1 MSLVEKKNEL
11 RHIALLP
18 AGFKDQLPSM
28 AAHEAFIV
36 QAIIEQ
42 CEAYGYERIKPPL
55 IEFEDSLFNGAG
67 VSMTENSFRFMD
79 PVSGKMMGIRADMT
93 VQVARIATTRL
104 AHLERPLRLCY
115 SGEVLRVNPDN
126 LNPDRELVQV
136 GAELIGP
143 NTVTADL
150 EVIQIALDALKTLGT
165 RNISIDITAP
175 ALIPFVLKSVGL
187 DPSSSQELRGALDR
201 KDIKAVESLAG
212 SNALLLGNI
221 MTTAGAWEAGIK
233 KLRELT
239 LPIEVE
245 KIIDRLENL
254 ASLISSENDIAEVTI
269 DPIENRGFEY
279 YNGIGF
285 SFFSRGIRGEL
296 GRGGRYSLEDCSS
309 QSSCGFSLYI
319 ETLLRALNE
328 PAKKNRLL
336 IPADTNRKTIMDFH
350 AAGWLTVNGLGD
362 IIDERTEAERLGCSH
377 FLRNGQVETTQIIE

>member
-1 MSLVEKKNEL
+1 
-11 RHIALLP
+11 
-18 AGFKDQLPSM
+18 
-28 AAHEAFIV
+28 
-36 QAIIEQ
+36 
-42 CEAYGYERIKPPL
+42 
-55 IEFEDSLFNGAG
+55 
-67 VSMTENSFRFMD
+67 MTENSFRFMD

-212 SNALLLGNI
+212 GNALLLGNI
-221 MTTAGAWEAGIK
+221 MTTAGAWEVGIK

-336 IPADTNRKTIMDFH
+336 IPADTDRKTIMDFH

>member
-1 MSLVEKKNEL
+1 LSLIEKKNRL
-11 RHIALLP
+11 PHRALLP

-28 AAHEAFIV
+28 AAHESFIV
-36 QAIIEQ
+36 HSIIER

-55 IEFEDSLFNGAG
+55 VEFEDSLFNGAG
-67 VSMTENSFRFMD
+67 VSMTENSFRLMD
-79 PVSGKMMGIRADMT
+79 PASGKMMGIRADMT
-93 VQVARIATTRL
+93 VARIATTRL

-115 SGEVLRVNPDN
+115 SGEVLRAHPDN

-150 EVIQIALDALKTLGT
+150 EVIQIALDALKRLGT
-165 RNISIDITAP
+165 KNISIDITAP
-175 ALIPFVLKSVGL
+175 ALIPLILRSAGL
-187 DPSSSQELRGALDR
+187 DPASSLELRGALDR

-212 SNALLLGNI
+212 KNATLLSNI
-221 MTTAGAWEAGIK
+221 MTTVGAWEVGIK

-239 LPIEVE
+239 LPIEVIE
-245 KIIDRLENL
+245 IIDRLENV
-254 ASLISSENDIAEVTI
+254 ASLISSESDIAEVTI

-296 GRGGRYSLEDCSS
+296 GRGGRYSLEDGSS

-328 PAKKNRLL
+328 PTKKNRLL
-336 IPADTNRKTIMDFH
+336 IPVNTNRKIIMDFQ
-350 AAGWLTVNGLGD
+350 AAGWLTVIGLED
-362 IIDERTEAERLGCSH
+362 ITDERKEAERLGCSH
-377 FLRNGQVETTQIIE
+377 FLKNGQVETI

>member
-1 MSLVEKKNEL
+1 MSLIEKKNRL
-11 RHIALLP
+11 SHRALLP

-28 AAHEAFIV
+28 AAHESFIV
-36 QAIIEQ
+36 HSIIER

-55 IEFEDSLFNGAG
+55 VEFEDSLFNGAG
-67 VSMTENSFRFMD
+67 VSMRENSFRLMD
-79 PVSGKMMGIRADMT
+79 PVSGKMMGVRADMT

-115 SGEVLRVNPDN
+115 SGEVLRVHPDN

-150 EVIQIALDALKTLGT
+150 EVIQIALDALKRLGT
-165 RNISIDITAP
+165 KNISIDITAP
-175 ALIPFVLKSVGL
+175 TLIPLILRSIGL
-187 DPSSSQELRGALDR
+187 DPASSLELRGALDR
-201 KDIKAVESLAG
+201 KDIKAVEGLAG
-212 SNALLLGNI
+212 KNAMLLGNI
-221 MTTAGAWEAGIK
+221 MTTVGAWEVGIK

-239 LPIEVE
+239 LPIGVIE
-245 KIIDRLENL
+245 IIDRLENV

-279 YNGIGF
+279 YSGIGF

-296 GRGGRYSLEDCSS
+296 GRGGRYSLEDDSS
-309 QSSCGFSLYI
+309 QSFCGFSLYI

-328 PAKKNRLL
+328 PTKKNRLL
-336 IPADTNRKTIMDFH
+336 IPVNTNRKIIMDFQ
-350 AAGWLTVNGLGD
+350 AAGWLTVIGLED
-362 IIDERTEAERLGCSH
+362 IIDERKEAQRLGCSH
-377 FLRNGQVETTQIIE
+377 FLKNGQVETI

>member
-1 MSLVEKKNEL
+1 MSLIEKKNRL
-11 RHIALLP
+11 SHRALLP

-28 AAHEAFIV
+28 AAHESFV
-36 QAIIEQ
+36 VHSIIER

-55 IEFEDSLFNGAG
+55 VEFEDSLFNGAG
-67 VSMTENSFRFMD
+67 VSMRENSFRLMD
-79 PVSGKMMGIRADMT
+79 PLSGKMMGIRADMT

-115 SGEVLRVNPDN
+115 SGEVLRVHPDN

-150 EVIQIALDALKTLGT
+150 EVIQIALDALKRLGT
-165 RNISIDITAP
+165 KNISIDITAP
-175 ALIPFVLKSVGL
+175 TLIPLILRSVGL
-187 DPSSSQELRGALDR
+187 DPASSLELRGALDR
-201 KDIKAVESLAG
+201 KDIKAVDGLAG
-212 SNALLLGNI
+212 GNAMLLGNI
-221 MTTAGAWEAGIK
+221 MTTVGAWEVGIK

-239 LPIEVE
+239 LPLGVIE
-245 KIIDRLENL
+245 IIDRLENV
-254 ASLISSENDIAEVTI
+254 ASLISSESDIAEVTI

-279 YNGIGF
+279 YSGIGF

-296 GRGGRYSLEDCSS
+296 GRGGRYSLQDDSS

-328 PAKKNRLL
+328 PTKKNRLL
-336 IPADTNRKTIMDFH
+336 IPVNTNRKIIMDFQ
-350 AAGWLTVNGLGD
+350 AAGWLTVIGLED
-362 IIDERTEAERLGCSH
+362 ITNERKEAERLGCSH
-377 FLRNGQVETTQIIE
+377 FLKNGQVETI

>member
-1 MSLVEKKNEL
+1 M
-11 RHIALLP
+11 
-18 AGFKDQLPSM
+18 
-28 AAHEAFIV
+28 
-36 QAIIEQ
+36 
-42 CEAYGYERIKPPL
+42 
-55 IEFEDSLFNGAG
+55 
-67 VSMTENSFRFMD
+67 
-79 PVSGKMMGIRADMT
+79 
-93 VQVARIATTRL
+93 
-104 AHLERPLRLCY
+104 
-115 SGEVLRVNPDN
+115 
-126 LNPDRELVQV
+126 
-136 GAELIGP
+136 
-143 NTVTADL
+143 
-150 EVIQIALDALKTLGT
+150 IQIALDALKRLGT

-212 SNALLLGNI
+212 VNAPLLGNI
-221 MTTAGAWEAGIK
+221 MTTAGAWETGIK

-328 PAKKNRLL
+328 PTKKNRLL

-350 AAGWLTVNGLGD
+350 ADGWLTVNGLED
-362 IIDERTEAERLGCSH
+362 IIDERTEAERLDCSH
-377 FLRNGQVETTQIIE
+377 FLRNGQVAATQIIE

>member
-1 MSLVEKKNEL
+1 MSLIEKKNRL
-11 RHIALLP
+11 SHRALLP

-28 AAHEAFIV
+28 AAHESFIIDS
-36 QAIIEQ
+36 IIER

-55 IEFEDSLFNGAG
+55 VEFEDSLFNGAG
-67 VSMTENSFRFMD
+67 VSMRENSFRLMD

-115 SGEVLRVNPDN
+115 SGEVLRVHPDN

-150 EVIQIALDALKTLGT
+150 EVIQIALDALKRLGT
-165 RNISIDITAP
+165 QNISIDITAP
-175 ALIPFVLKSVGL
+175 ALIPLILRSVGL
-187 DPSSSQELRGALDR
+187 DPASSLELRGALDR
-201 KDIKAVESLAG
+201 KDIKAVEGLAG
-212 SNALLLGNI
+212 GNAMLLGNI
-221 MTTAGAWEAGIK
+221 MTTVGAWEVGIK
-233 KLRELT
+233 KLRELR
-239 LPIEVE
+239 LPLGVIE
-245 KIIDRLENL
+245 IIDRLENV
-254 ASLISSENDIAEVTI
+254 ASLISSESDIAEVTI

-279 YNGIGF
+279 YSGIGF

-296 GRGGRYSLEDCSS
+296 GRGGRYSLQDDSS

-328 PAKKNRLL
+328 PTKKNRLL
-336 IPADTNRKTIMDFH
+336 IPVNTNRKIIMDFQ
-350 AAGWLTVNGLGD
+350 AAGWLTVIGLED
-362 IIDERTEAERLGCSH
+362 ITNERKEAARLGCSH
-377 FLRNGQVETTQIIE
+377 FLRNGQVETI

>member
-150 EVIQIALDALKTLGT
+150 EVIQIALDALKRLGT
-165 RNISIDITAP
+165 KNISIDITAP
-175 ALIPFVLKSVGL
+175 TLIPLILRSVGL
-187 DPSSSQELRGALDR
+187 DPASSLELRGALDR
-201 KDIKAVESLAG
+201 KDIKAVEGLAG
-212 SNALLLGNI
+212 KNATLLGNI
-221 MTTAGAWEAGIK
+221 MTTVGAWEVGIK

-239 LPIEVE
+239 LPIGVIE
-245 KIIDRLENL
+245 IIDRLENV
-254 ASLISSENDIAEVTI
+254 ASLISSESDIAEVTI

-279 YNGIGF
+279 YSGIGF
-285 SFFSRGIRGEL
+285 SFFS
-296 GRGGRYSLEDCSS
+296 
-309 QSSCGFSLYI
+309 
-319 ETLLRALNE
+319 
-328 PAKKNRLL
+328 
-336 IPADTNRKTIMDFH
+336 IP
-350 AAGWLTVNGLGD
+350 
-362 IIDERTEAERLGCSH
+362 S
-377 FLRNGQVETTQIIE
+377 

>member
-1 MSLVEKKNEL
+1 M
-11 RHIALLP
+11 P

-28 AAHEAFIV
+28 AAHESFIV
-36 QAIIEQ
+36 HSIIER

-55 IEFEDSLFNGAG
+55 VEFEDSLFNGAG
-67 VSMTENSFRFMD
+67 ISMRENSFRLMD

-115 SGEVLRVNPDN
+115 SGEVLRVHPDN

-150 EVIQIALDALKTLGT
+150 EVIQIALDSLKRLGT
-165 RNISIDITAP
+165 KNISIDITAP
-175 ALIPFVLKSVGL
+175 TLIPLVLRSVGL
-187 DPSSSQELRGALDR
+187 DPASSLELRGALDR
-201 KDIKAVESLAG
+201 KDIKAVEGLAG
-212 SNALLLGNI
+212 KNAMLLGNI
-221 MTTAGAWEAGIK
+221 MTTVGAWEVGIK

-239 LPIEVE
+239 QPIGVIE
-245 KIIDRLENL
+245 IIDRLENV

-279 YNGIGF
+279 YSGIGF

-296 GRGGRYSLEDCSS
+296 GRGGRYSLEDDSS

-328 PAKKNRLL
+328 PTKKNRLL
-336 IPADTNRKTIMDFH
+336 IPVNTNRKIIMDFQ
-350 AAGWLTVNGLGD
+350 AAGWLTVIGLED
-362 IIDERTEAERLGCSH
+362 ITDERKEAERLGCSH
-377 FLRNGQVETTQIIE
+377 FLKNGQVETI

>member
-1 MSLVEKKNEL
+1 MSLIEKKNRL
-11 RHIALLP
+11 SHRALLP

-28 AAHEAFIV
+28 AAHESFIV
-36 QAIIEQ
+36 QSIIER

-55 IEFEDSLFNGAG
+55 VEFEGSLFNGAG
-67 VSMTENSFRFMD
+67 VSMTENSFRLMD

-115 SGEVLRVNPDN
+115 SGEVLRVHPDN

-150 EVIQIALDALKTLGT
+150 EVIQIALDALKRLGT
-165 RNISIDITAP
+165 KNISIDITAP
-175 ALIPFVLKSVGL
+175 ALIPSILRSVGL
-187 DPSSSQELRGALDR
+187 DPSSSIELRGALDR
-201 KDIKAVESLAG
+201 KDIKAVEGLAG
-212 SNALLLGNI
+212 ENAILLSNL
-221 MTTAGAWEAGIK
+221 MSTVGAWEVGIK
-233 KLRELT
+233 KLRELR
-239 LPIEVE
+239 LPIEVIE
-245 KIIDRLENL
+245 IIDRLEDV
-254 ASLISSENDIAEVTI
+254 ASLISSESNLAEVTI

-296 GRGGRYSLEDCSS
+296 GRGGRYSLEDGSS

-319 ETLLRALNE
+319 ETLMRALNE
-328 PAKKNRLL
+328 PIKKNRLL
-336 IPADTNRKTIMDFH
+336 IPVYTNRKIIMDFQT
-350 AAGWLTVNGLGD
+350 AGWLTVIGLED
-362 IIDERTEAERLGCSH
+362 VIDERTEAERLGCSH
-377 FLRNGQVETTQIIE
+377 FLKNGQVEVT